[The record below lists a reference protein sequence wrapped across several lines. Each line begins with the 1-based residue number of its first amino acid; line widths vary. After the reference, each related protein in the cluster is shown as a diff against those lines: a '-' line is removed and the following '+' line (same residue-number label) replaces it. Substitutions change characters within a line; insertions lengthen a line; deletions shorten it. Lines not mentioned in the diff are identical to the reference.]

1 MTDITPQMVK
11 LLREKSGAG
20 MMDCKKALTEVNGDI
35 EEAVTW
41 LRKKGLAAAAKKS
54 GRVAS
59 EGLVGVAQS
68 SDFKTG
74 CVIEVNSETDFIAKN
89 DQFQK
94 MVSYAAT
101 TALSGDFDGNSL
113 LSQKYEGTES
123 ATIGEEITRL
133 IAVIGEN
140 MQFRRLQKLSVSS
153 GVVATYVHG
162 AVTPGLGSIG
172 VAVALESSADQQELL
187 ALGRKIAMHIA
198 ATQPISLCIEEVDP
212 AIVEKEKAI
221 LTEQAKAS
229 GRPDDVIKKMVE
241 GRIDK
246 FYKESVL
253 LEQEFVMDPK
263 LRIKDL
269 ISEFSKTHN
278 TPLELK
284 AYTRF
289 LLGDGIEKEES
300 NFAEEVKAQANA
312 GK

>member
-1 MTDITPQMVK
+1 MTEITSQMVK

-68 SDFKTG
+68 VNLKTG

-89 DQFQK
+89 ELFQK
-94 MVSYAAT
+94 MVTYSANR
-101 TALSGDFDGNSL
+101 ALSGDFTIDSL
-113 LSQKYEGTES
+113 LTEKYEGTES
-123 ATIGEEITRL
+123 ATIGDEITRL

-140 MQFRRLQKLSVSS
+140 MQFRRLQKLEVSN

-162 AVTPGLGSIG
+162 AVVPGLGSIG
-172 VAVALESSADQQELL
+172 VAVALESTADQQELL

-198 ATQPISLCIEEVDP
+198 AAQPISLNIEQVDP
-212 AIVEKEKAI
+212 TIVEKEKAI

-263 LRIKDL
+263 LRVKDL
-269 ISEFSKTHN
+269 IADFSKSHN
-278 TPLELK
+278 TALELK